1 MGFKV
6 FGVLD
11 YDGGVDNCGEGFVG
25 EIAACLK
32 IRGLMLIGKN
42 GATYVCFLWRAV
54 SEVLT

>member
-1 MGFKV
+1 MRFKV

-25 EIAACLK
+25 EIAAGLE
-32 IRGLMLIGKN
+32 ISGLMLPGKN
-42 GATYVCFLWRAV
+42 GAIYVCFLWRAV